1 MNTNK
6 EKHNN
11 QKFRRV
17 VSGNTSKIGLSIT
30 RIISTKFLAR
40 QTKKR
45 NLSITQGT
53 PLMVADLVKDNLSVS
68 RLLVDKSLVKK
79 CLYEQCLKVLD
90 PDFSIEGIDFNH
102 PFTKKFF
109 LAFWV
114 KRHLTI
120 GHGKP
125 ILTVDLYK
133 YYQKDMQKECTPNAI
148 LDERVFFKNIVKCM
162 TLFSIRPIKV
172 RILGGRGYAG
182 ITYCDLT
189 DNNDKVSKPVV
200 DRYLYQQLLNKLD
213 PNFLIKD
220 INFNNFFSKEFF
232 LSFWIKRH
240 LMAIDNTFVPIAD
253 LYKYY
258 QKDMQKECTPDGILD
273 EREFFKNID
282 KSMAIFS
289 IRLIKLN
296 TTGGQAYAGITYC
309 DITENTYENLKN
321 NKNLN

>member
-6 EKHNN
+6 KKHNN
-11 QKFRRV
+11 QKSKRV
-17 VSGNTSKIGLSIT
+17 VSGKTSKTDLSMT
-30 RIISTKFLAR
+30 RFISKKPSAR

-45 NLSITQGT
+45 HLSITQGT
-53 PLMVADLVKDNLSVS
+53 ELMVADLVVDKPSVS
-68 RLLVDKSLVKK
+68 PLVVDKPLVKE
-79 CLYEQCLKVLD
+79 CFYEQCLKVLD
-90 PDFSIEGIDFNH
+90 PDFSIEDIDFNL

-109 LAFWV
+109 LSFWV

-125 ILTVDLYK
+125 ILTVELYQHYLK
-133 YYQKDMQKECTPNAI
+133 NMQKECTPDGI

-172 RILGGRGYAG
+172 RIVGGRGYAG

-200 DRYLYQQLLNKLD
+200 DKCLYQQLLNKLD

-220 INFNNFFSKEFF
+220 INFNSLFAKEFF
-232 LSFWIKRH
+232 LPFWVKRH
-240 LMAIDNTFVPIAD
+240 LTTQDNTSVPIAE

-258 QKDMQKECTPDGILD
+258 QKDMQKESTPDGILD
-273 EREFFKNID
+273 ERDFFKNID
-282 KSMAIFS
+282 RCMAIFS

-309 DITENTYENLKN
+309 DITENTYENLKKN
-321 NKNLN
+321 SNLN